1 VAGGVVQ
8 IPWYATLFRGDRF
21 EQAVKE
27 IAPIALRYGATD
39 YEVRR
44 SAEDSYRFTQTA
56 SFEDSADFYAYWEG
70 PEFAEFRSRY
80 QGWYQVPVLY
90 EWYSRVTQGGLE
102 GEELT
107 TAHPVAES
115 DIT

>member
-21 EQAVKE
+21 EQAVAE